1 MTDIPWL
8 DSKIVEFPPID
19 NALREPDGL
28 LAAGGDL
35 SVARLSRAYQL
46 GIFPWFEEG
55 QPILWWSPDPRSVI
69 FPDQFKPGRTLARL
83 LRKNKFE
90 VRRDTAF
97 NEVIDACSEPRS
109 YSQGTWIT
117 DEMKEAYKELHYH
130 GIAHSI
136 ECYLDSELVGGLYG
150 IGLGKLFFGESMF
163 HRVSDAS
170 KVAFAFLNR
179 LMVRND
185 CPLIDCQIPNDHLVS
200 LGARSI
206 TRHEF
211 KRYLEKFARHP
222 DPIVWSRLPTLL
234 SPW

>member
-1 MTDIPWL
+1 MHNIPWL
-8 DSKIVEFPPID
+8 NPESIEFPPID
-19 NALREPDGL
+19 TALSEPDGL
-28 LAAGGDL
+28 LAVGGDL
-35 SVARLSRAYQL
+35 SVARLTLAYQL

-69 FPDQFKPGRTLARL
+69 IPDQFRPNRSLTRV
-83 LRKNKFE
+83 LRKNKFD

-97 NEVIDACSEPRS
+97 NDVIDACSEPRDHVH
-109 YSQGTWIT
+109 GTWIT
-117 DEMKEAYKELHYH
+117 DDMKDAYKELHYR

-163 HRVSDAS
+163 HRVTDAS
-170 KVAFAFLNR
+170 KVAFAFLIQ
-179 LMVRND
+179 LMDANN

-200 LGARSI
+200 LGANSV
-206 TRHEF
+206 TRAEF
-211 KRYLEKFARHP
+211 SGYLRKFAQDP
-222 DPIVWSRLPTLL
+222 DPIAWTSLPTEL

>member
-8 DSKIVEFPPID
+8 DSELVAFPSID
-19 NALREPDGL
+19 SALREPDGL

-69 FPDQFKPGRTLARL
+69 FPDQFKASRSLARL

-97 NEVIDACSEPRS
+97 NQVIDACSESRS

-117 DEMKEAYKELHYH
+117 DEMKDAYRELHYR

-179 LMVRND
+179 LMVSND
-185 CPLIDCQIPNDHLVS
+185 CPLIDCQIPNDHLLS
-200 LGARSI
+200 LGAHSI
-206 TRHEF
+206 PRYEF
-211 KRYLEKFARHP
+211 KRYLQKFARHP
-222 DPIVWSRLPTLL
+222 DPIVWSTLPSLL